1 MRPYCIYSAPAL
13 LNLHGNM
20 NERIE
25 KLKNFLQSSPD
36 DCFLNHALAL
46 EYIKLGDDENARTLF
61 EKNHSYDPKYVAT
74 YYHLAKLLER
84 TGQQEQAIKIYEE
97 GMQAA
102 KAANDMHSYSELQ
115 NAYEDLVY

>member
-1 MRPYCIYSAPAL
+1 
-13 LNLHGNM
+13 M

-25 KLKNFLQSSPD
+25 KLKTFLQSSPN

-46 EYIKLGDDENARTLF
+46 EYIKLGSDNEAKQLF
-61 EKNHSYDPKYVAT
+61 EKNLAHDPKYVAT
-74 YYHLAKLLER
+74 YYHFAKLLER
-84 TGQQEQAIKIYEE
+84 IGEQATAIKIYEQ
-97 GMQAA
+97 GMAAA